1 VTFIEQPK
9 ARPADVE
16 ALVDAAERALMGLRV
31 ECRAEAKALDYAL
44 EPFRRDE
51 REDSTQAFLQQRF
64 FAQKDDLAARRRRKR
79 AEQAERE
86 LTA

>member
-16 ALVDAAERALMGLRV
+16 ALVDAAECALVRLRV
-31 ECRAEAKALDYAL
+31 ECRAEAEALDYAL

-51 REDSTQAFLQQRF
+51 REESTQAFLQQRF
-64 FAQKDDLAARRRRKR
+64 FASADDLAARRRRKR
-79 AEQAERE
+79 SERAERE